1 MIVLY
6 CIVLYEPFDIF
17 SIIYSLKL
25 RFRISPELI
34 ANEFNKLFAAS
45 TSVQSLPGKAA
56 SKEVLIQG
64 EVSKRAMEYLIA
76 KYQVPKK
83 YFEIKEKGKKAK

>member
-1 MIVLY
+1 
-6 CIVLYEPFDIF
+6 
-17 SIIYSLKL
+17 LKL